1 MSFIEQ
7 SNEEIS
13 NEKSNIKKVS
23 NINILN
29 VNTSGDQVDIFIKNP
44 SDQRLSLNSITN
56 ESINEILGSYIYKE
70 DYEFITG
77 KYIIEV
83 IAIEDTDYSLD
94 ISSRT
99 DHGSII
105 LKLVELSKKGRLK
118 NLLQTLCQK
127 VKSISKEF
135 FVDVERLQVF

>member
-1 MSFIEQ
+1 VSFIEQ

>member
-1 MSFIEQ
+1 
-7 SNEEIS
+7 
-13 NEKSNIKKVS
+13 
-23 NINILN
+23 LN
-29 VNTSGDQVDIFIKNP
+29 VNTSGNQVDIFIKNP

>member
-1 MSFIEQ
+1 VSFIEQ

-29 VNTSGDQVDIFIKNP
+29 VNTSGNQVDIFIKNP